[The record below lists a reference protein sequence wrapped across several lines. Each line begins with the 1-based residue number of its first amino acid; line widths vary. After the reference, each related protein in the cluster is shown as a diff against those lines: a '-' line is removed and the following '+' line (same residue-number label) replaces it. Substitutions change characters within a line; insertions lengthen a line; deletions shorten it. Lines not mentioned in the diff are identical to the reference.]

1 LLLNTETDKKWIQS
15 TEKEVTMDRKQFLQ
29 LGGLFAA
36 SVGVPGILSA
46 SASRLITSED
56 LFFDISLAQWSL
68 HRSLFDGKID
78 HLDFPEIAKN
88 KFGISAVEYV
98 NQFFADKAEDT
109 DYLDEM
115 NSRCNDLGVDQV
127 LIMIDG
133 EGDLAVNDDQDR
145 IEAVENHYK
154 WVEAAE
160 YLGCHSIRV
169 NIFGDGSRKEQK
181 KAAVDSLGRLAEF
194 AHDYNINVTVE
205 NHGCYSS
212 DCQWLTDVMEQVDME
227 NCGTLPDFGNFCLR
241 REDDARWDGKCVD
254 EYDPYKGVKELMP
267 FAKGVSAKSY
277 AFNEKGLET
286 TIDFKKMLQIIH
298 DAEYTGYIGVEYEGN
313 KHSEYEGIRA
323 TKELLIK
330 AGKEIAGNT
339 AKY

>member
-1 LLLNTETDKKWIQS
+1 
-15 TEKEVTMDRKQFLQ
+15 MDRKQFLR
-29 LGGLFAA
+29 LGGLAVA
-36 SVGVPGILSA
+36 SVGVPGMLSA
-46 SASRLITSED
+46 SALKMVTSND

-68 HRSLFDGKID
+68 HRALFDGKID
-78 HLDFPEIAKN
+78 HLEFPAIAKN
-88 KFGISAVEYV
+88 EFGISAVEYV
-98 NQFFADKAEDT
+98 NQFFADKARDT

-145 IEAVENHYK
+145 TEAVENHYK

-169 NIFGDGSRKEQK
+169 NVFGDGSREEQK

-194 AHDYNINVTVE
+194 AQDYNINITVE
-205 NHGCYSS
+205 NHGGYSS
-212 DCQWLTDVMEQVDME
+212 DGQWLTSVMEQVDMA
-227 NCGTLPDFGNFCLR
+227 NCGTLPDFGNFCVK
-241 REDDARWDGKCVD
+241 RENDARWDGKCVN
-254 EYDPYKGVKELMP
+254 EYDPYKGVEELMP
-267 FAKGVSAKSY
+267 YAKGVSAKSY

-298 DAEYTGYIGVEYEGN
+298 DAQYSGYIGVEYEGD
-313 KHSEYEGIRA
+313 KHSEYDGVRA
-323 TKELLIK
+323 TKNLLIE
-330 AGKEIAGNT
+330 AGKEIASDAG
-339 AKY
+339 K